1 MIFSTGANSPSGA
14 ETVPLQPARII
25 HKRFFQHYFRRV
37 QRWLSPIGP
46 VPLLTWPSGIAG
58 ETDLC
63 ILAEPYITRSIG
75 ANPEIVPLL
84 DLSLEWNRV
93 EGMMPAETAF
103 LCRGDLAGERGQEV
117 AEMVASLAES
127 ASLAL
132 KHPEYGVDAHRLHFN
147 VVPAARA
154 EGEIRSY
161 LEIFFRNAPASIGGR
176 IPDEK
181 FLCQ

>member
-1 MIFSTGANSPSGA
+1 MALTNRAGTPPDLTFRHLLAKSGLSSGEVELDYRFPGHVGLA
-14 ETVPLQPARII
+14 EAVA
-25 HKRFFQHYFRRV
+25 
-37 QRWLSPIGP
+37 
-46 VPLLTWPSGIAG
+46 AG

-63 ILAEPYITRSIG
+63 ILAEPYIARSIG

-181 FLCQ
+181 FRCQ